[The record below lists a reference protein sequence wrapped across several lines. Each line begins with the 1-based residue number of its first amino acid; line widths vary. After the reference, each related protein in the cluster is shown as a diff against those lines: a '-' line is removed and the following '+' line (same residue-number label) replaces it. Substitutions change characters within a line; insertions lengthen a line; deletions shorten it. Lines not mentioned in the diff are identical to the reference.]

1 MGCTSTNESKIM
13 KISQFARDLRT
24 PIERIVFHLL
34 SNEAGRPGP
43 CEYLYD
49 SNGRLLPDDAELAA
63 ASFAGRRYWDASDPR
78 QARWAYEVVPVLGG
92 RRLRERGHGGTLLPD
107 ESLREVVDRLLA
119 VQDYARWCPEFAV
132 GQASAAREIWGMGT
146 DYAGKFTRQTAL
158 RRCILGLSRERQLVA
173 LALAGIACS
182 PETLMSR
189 PAMPKAG
196 TAPRGTAGFARGG
209 SIEGARAG

>member
-1 MGCTSTNESKIM
+1 MHKREQEM
-13 KISQFARDLRT
+13 KRPQFARDLRT

-49 SNGRLLPDDAELAA
+49 GKGWLLPDDAELAS

-78 QARWAYEVVPVLGG
+78 HARWAYEVIPILGG
-92 RRLRERGHGGTLLPD
+92 RRLRERAHGGLLLPD
-107 ESLREVVDRLLA
+107 ETLRDVVDRLLA
-119 VQDYARWCPEFAV
+119 VEDYARWCPEFAV
-132 GQASAAREIWGMGT
+132 GRPSSAAEIWGIGT
-146 DYAGKFTRQTAL
+146 DFAGKFTRSAAL

-182 PETLMSR
+182 PETLTPR
-189 PAMPKAG
+189 PAMQRAG
-196 TAPRGTAGFARGG
+196 AMPRANADFARD
-209 SIEGARAG
+209 SIAGARAG